1 MAFDGIVVSSLAHEL
16 SETLVNGRIV
26 KISQPEP
33 DEIILTVKNYDQ
45 YKVLLSASAGLP
57 LAYLTGNAPAAPLT
71 APNFCMLLRKHLN
84 SARILSVTQPGLERI
99 LRFEIE
105 HLDEMGDLKKK
116 YLILELMGKHS
127 NLIFCDENNT
137 IIDSIKRV
145 SGFVSSVR
153 EVLPGRTYFI
163 PQTTEKLD
171 PFEIEADDFRGII
184 LQKLM
189 PLQKAVY
196 SVLTGFSPLM
206 AEELC
211 QRASLDSQQPANTI
225 SAEEGLHLF
234 RNLERMM
241 QTVKE
246 GSFTPVIYYNG
257 KEPVEFSA
265 LSLLVY
271 KDLTAVNFTSVSEML
286 EVYYAQKNQLTRIR
300 QKSADLRK
308 IVGTAIER
316 VAKKYDLQSKQLKDT
331 EKRDKYKIY
340 GELLTT
346 YGYEAKPG
354 DKELAVINYYTGE
367 PLTIPLDP
375 MQSALEN
382 AKKYF
387 EKYSKQKRT
396 FEALTKYIEET
407 REELEHLDSIRTALD
422 IAVKEDDLVEVK
434 EELTEYGYI
443 RRHFERKA
451 HAGQNNKGKK
461 QKKVKITSHPFHY
474 ISSDGFSIYVG
485 KNNYQNDSLTF
496 EFANGDDWWFHAKG
510 IPGSH
515 VIVRSMGQKLP
526 DRTFEE
532 AASLAAFYSKSRDA
546 EKVEIDYVEK
556 KHVKKPGG
564 GKPGFVVYYTNYSML
579 AKTDISQI
587 ALAGGQ

>member
-1 MAFDGIVVSSLAHEL
+1 MAFDGIVVSCLAHEL
-16 SETLVNGRIV
+16 QETIVNGRIL

-33 DEIILTVKNYDQ
+33 DEIILTIKNYDQ

-57 LAYLTGNAPAAPLT
+57 LVYLTESSPLSPMT
-71 APNFCMLLRKHLN
+71 APNFCMLLRKHLS
-84 SARILSVTQPGLERI
+84 SARIISVTQPGLERI

-105 HLDEMGDLKKK
+105 HLDEMGDVRKK

-127 NLIFCDENNT
+127 NLIFCDDENR

-153 EVLPGRTYFI
+153 EVLPGRDYFI
-163 PQTTEKLD
+163 PQTSEKLD
-171 PFEIEADDFRGII
+171 PFTADLVSFQQLV
-184 LQKLM
+184 LQKPM
-189 PLQKAVY
+189 PLSKAIY
-196 SVLTGFSPLM
+196 SGLTGFSPLM
-206 AEELC
+206 ANELC
-211 QRASLDSQQPANTI
+211 QRASLDSQQPANTLQ
-225 SAEEGLHLF
+225 EDEGIHLH

-241 QTVKE
+241 EAVSNHE
-246 GSFTPVIYYNG
+246 YMPVIYYNG

-265 LSLLVY
+265 MSLQCY
-271 KDLTAVNFTSVSEML
+271 EDLEAKEYSSVSAML
-286 EVYYAQKNQLTRIR
+286 EAYYAEKNQLTRIR

-331 EKRDKYKIY
+331 QKREKYQVY
-340 GELLTT
+340 GELLMT

-354 DKELAVINYYTGE
+354 DKEITVQNYYTNE

-375 MQSALEN
+375 TISALDN

-407 REELEHLDSIRTALD
+407 KEEMEHLDSIRTALD
-422 IAVKEDDLVEVK
+422 IAEKEEDLVEVK
-434 EELTEYGYI
+434 EELTEFGYI
-443 RRHFERKA
+443 RRHYDRKVPQ
-451 HAGQNNKGKK
+451 GKNGKK
-461 QKKVKITSHPFHY
+461 QKKVKITSQPFHY
-474 ISSDGFSIYVG
+474 ISSDGFSMYVG
-485 KNNYQNDSLTF
+485 KNNFQNDALTF

-515 VIVRSMGQKLP
+515 VIVKSKGQELP

-579 AKTDISQI
+579 AKTDISHI
-587 ALAGGQ
+587 TLAGGSKG